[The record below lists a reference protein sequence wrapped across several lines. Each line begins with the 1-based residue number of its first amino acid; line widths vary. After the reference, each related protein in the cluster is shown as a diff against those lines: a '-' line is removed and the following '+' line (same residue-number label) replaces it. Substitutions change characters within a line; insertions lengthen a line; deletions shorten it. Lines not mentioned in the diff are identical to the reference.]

1 MKGYPELSDVIQ
13 YPEPY
18 NSPPFDEIL
27 VWIEHIY
34 KLSRGFEL
42 GTFDPAILPL
52 LFQEQTVNW
61 EYLAISYINGVILCA
76 HRFCDNLLS
85 YLCAE
90 ERVKCSLWSYLVEEL
105 VQRYEKTIEHVK
117 FVLRTEREGNLLTTN
132 HYFNENLEKA
142 RAERLRA
149 AANEMTEQLWD
160 LSPTS
165 AKLVNVDNIVRIAG
179 IGNLQHTVRD
189 IHDILKAYYTV
200 ARKRFVDNV
209 CMQGTDYHL
218 VSAPETPLRVFSPEF
233 VGNLT
238 SAQLETIA
246 GEDTVSIQRRKE
258 LGREI
263 ESLREGRRVLAA

>member
-1 MKGYPELSDVIQ
+1 
-13 YPEPY
+13 
-18 NSPPFDEIL
+18 
-27 VWIEHIY
+27 
-34 KLSRGFEL
+34 
-42 GTFDPAILPL
+42 
-52 LFQEQTVNW
+52 
-61 EYLAISYINGVILCA
+61 
-76 HRFCDNLLS
+76 
-85 YLCAE
+85 
-90 ERVKCSLWSYLVEEL
+90 LVEEL

-132 HYFNENLEKA
+132 HYINENLEKA

-149 AANEMTEQLWD
+149 AANEMMEQLWD

-246 GEDTVSIQRRKE
+246 GEDTVLIQRRKE